1 MNEIEHYQAPD
12 SIEAALRALGTGDAT
27 VLAGGTDLMV
37 QGGFAA
43 GLVNIRRIP
52 ELSGVSVEEGEIRLG
67 ALCTVAEMMTDPV
80 IAEHLPILAETAD
93 QFASPQIRNM
103 ATLGGNICNASP
115 AGDMILPLLALDA
128 ELELIGGGGTRR
140 LALADFFTG
149 PGATVLEPGE
159 LLVAIRVPK
168 PSAGHI
174 GAFRK
179 FGPRPALE
187 IAIAAVAITGDLK
200 GGTISNP
207 RVAFGAVAP
216 TPLRGRGTE
225 AVLEGK
231 KLDANIITAAGQAA
245 SAEVSPISDTRASA
259 DYRRHLVRVLAEEIL
274 SHVAQI

>member
-1 MNEIEHYQAPD
+1 MASIQALKN
-12 SIEAALRALGTGDAT
+12 SNIVKRHCKILHQAA
-27 VLAGGTDLMV
+27 
-37 QGGFAA
+37 
-43 GLVNIRRIP
+43 
-52 ELSGVSVEEGEIRLG
+52 SVESS
-67 ALCTVAEMMTDPV
+67 V
-80 IAEHLPILAETAD
+80 
-93 QFASPQIRNM
+93 QIRNM

-187 IAIAAVAITGDLK
+187 IAIAAVAITGNLK